1 MLIYIAIFL
10 YLITITY
17 IYDYRNDRRY
27 LKLNYVISC
36 IILIAVAGLRYRIGY
51 DTNNYMD
58 SFESAIPLSEII
70 DGRKF
75 KGDPLWVY
83 INGLAKEIYND
94 FFVVQIIQA
103 IIVNGAVFWFIR
115 RHSPKPFLAVL
126 LYFLLLWWNLCFEAM
141 REAIAVAFFLFA
153 LDGLLLNKGFITYYL
168 RVWPALLAH
177 SFGFVTL
184 IFPFIKFLKV
194 KKYAI
199 IYLIGIV
206 ILSYFVKDYLNN
218 LSVVFEMTSDM
229 ASDKATK
236 YLESDTY
243 GESNLSISGI
253 ISMFVGGILPC
264 IPIIVSLKNKTILGK
279 TNLIPFVFI
288 YICIVILRIQIP
300 IFFRFLNYFELLVI
314 VAFTQAL
321 YLERKKIK
329 AQLAYITMGL
339 MVLVRM
345 YSLTAYDVGTK
356 VRAYHRY
363 VPYNSIFQRNYN
375 KESETIFNSNNT

>member
-17 IYDYRNDRRY
+17 IYDYRNDKRY

-103 IIVNGAVFWFIR
+103 IIVNGAIFWFIR

-153 LDGLLLNKGFITYYL
+153 LDGLLLNKGFIRYYL
-168 RVWPALLAH
+168 RVWPAFLAH

-184 IFPFIKFLKV
+184 IFPFIKFLKI
-194 KKYAI
+194 KKFAI

-206 ILSYFVKDYLNN
+206 VLSYFVKDYLNN

-264 IPIIVSLKNKTILGK
+264 IPIIASLKNKTILGK

-288 YICIVILRIQIP
+288 YICIVILRMQIP

-314 VAFTQAL
+314 VAFTQVL

-329 AQLAYITMGL
+329 VQLAYVSMAL

>member
-70 DGRKF
+70 DGRQF
-75 KGDPLWVY
+75 KGDPLWMY

-194 KKYAI
+194 KRYAI